1 MFNEINIELTSRCNK
16 KCVICPRWRDGK
28 EKGDIPF
35 SLLEK
40 IEPQIED
47 NTIVHF
53 HDNGEPLLYPYLKET
68 FDLFWKKI
76 RHFDTNG
83 ILLCERSAQ
92 LSSVDIISVSII
104 EKDIQAEEQMK
115 IFKKYLSIKPERQ
128 VVIARCVGTID
139 RKRIQAIKETGVPVV
154 RRVLHSYKGR
164 TNYTKTTI
172 KPEDFICRDFLNHP
186 TIDYTGKFHICTKY
200 DPNNKGVIGDVN
212 YQTIKEIW
220 YSHERRNLLLKHVEG
235 KRSKIEFCKECEY
248 YGYPNA

>member
-16 KCVICPRWRDGK
+16 ACSICPRWRDGNV
-28 EKGDIPF
+28 KGDIPF
-35 SLLEK
+35 ALLEK

-53 HDNGEPLLYPYLKET
+53 HDNGEPLLYPYLKEA

-76 RHFDTNG
+76 KHFDTNG
-83 ILLCERSAQ
+83 ILLYERASQ
-92 LSSVDIISVSII
+92 LLSVDVISVSII
-104 EKDIQAEEQMK
+104 QGDVIADEQIDILR
-115 IFKKYLSIKPERQ
+115 KYLSVRPEKQ
-128 VVIARCVGTID
+128 IVVARCVGTID
-139 RKRIQAIKETGVPVV
+139 RRRSEIIKSLNLPTV

-186 TIDYTGKFHICTKY
+186 TIDCAGKFHICTKY

-212 YQTIKEIW
+212 YQTINEIW
-220 YSHERRNLLLKHVEG
+220 HSQVRLDVLRKHVSG
-235 KRSKIEFCKECEY
+235 KRNRIEFCKECEY